1 MKKPSA
7 PVAQKDK
14 VFSSAISKKKDWR
27 QAAQEAAEKAK
38 AGLSGRPCDCALF
51 FVSEPY
57 PGLDP
62 AELSSLLSKALG
74 TPALLGCNASGVIGQ
89 DREIEMEPAISLL
102 AMSLPDVK
110 ISPFSLSEAD
120 IASLASGP
128 DLVRTLDL
136 YPTEKPN
143 FLCLADPMLCD
154 VEKLLGLFN
163 TGYPERPVVGG
174 MASGPAVGLRSWLA
188 LDGNAEPV
196 AACGLALSG
205 EISFE
210 TVVSQGCRP
219 IGEPFIVTKADG
231 HVLYALASRPAVE
244 VLLETIE
251 NLSPRDRELARHSL
265 LAGLVMNEYQSGF
278 KRGDFLIRN
287 IMGSDPEKGALM
299 IGAPLRPGQT
309 LQFQLRD
316 AKTSTEDLEALLHN
330 PGAKGAAQAALLFS
344 CCGRGRGL
352 YGAPDHDIGLIQSLR
367 GPLPLAG
374 FFANGEFGPVAG
386 KNHIHGYTASL
397 AFIR

>member
-1 MKKPSA
+1 L
-7 PVAQKDK
+7 
-14 VFSSAISKKKDWR
+14 ISKELG
-27 QAAQEAAEKAK
+27 AA
-38 AGLSGRPCDCALF
+38 S
-51 FVSEPY
+51 
-57 PGLDP
+57 
-62 AELSSLLSKALG
+62 
-74 TPALLGCNASGVIGQ
+74 LLGCNASGVIGK
-89 DREIEMEPAISLL
+89 ESEVEMEPAITIL
-102 AMSLPDVK
+102 AMSLPGVK
-110 ISPFSLSEAD
+110 ISPFSLSETE
-120 IASLASGP
+120 IAALTSGP
-128 DLVRTLDL
+128 DLVRLLDL

-154 VEKLLGLFN
+154 AEKLMGLFN
-163 TGYPERPVVGG
+163 AGYPERPVIGG
-174 MASGPAVGLRSWLA
+174 MASGPAVGLKGWIVLNGEA
-188 LDGNAEPV
+188 DPGA

-205 EISFE
+205 EISIE

-219 IGEPFIVTKADG
+219 IGEPAIVTKSDG

-251 NLSPRDRELARHSL
+251 NLSPRDKELARHSL
-265 LAGLVMNEYQSGF
+265 LAGLVMDEYQSKF

-287 IMGSDPEKGALM
+287 IMGSDPDKGVLLV
-299 IGAPLRPGQT
+299 GAPLRPGQT

-316 AKTSTEDLEALLHN
+316 AKTSAEDLDALLRA
-330 PGAKGAAQAALLFS
+330 PAKAAAQAALLFS

-352 YGAPDHDIGLIQSLR
+352 YGAPDHDVKLIQSLR

-386 KNHIHGYTASL
+386 KNHVHGYTASL

>member
-1 MKKPSA
+1 MAKPGSSI
-7 PVAQKDK
+7 AQKNK
-14 VFSSAISKKKDWR
+14 VFSSAISKNKDWR
-27 QAAQEAAEKAK
+27 QAAEEAAAKVK

-57 PGLDP
+57 PGLNP
-62 AELSSLLSKALG
+62 AELSALLSKALG
-74 TPALLGCNASGVIGQ
+74 APALLGCNASGIISEKQ
-89 DREIEMEPAISLL
+89 EIEMEPAISLL
-102 AMSLPDVK
+102 AMSLPGVK
-110 ISPFSLSEAD
+110 ISPFSLSESE

-128 DLVRTLDL
+128 DLVRLLDL

-163 TGYPERPVVGG
+163 AGYPERPVVGG
-174 MASGPAVGLRSWLA
+174 MASGPAVGMKSWLA
-188 LDGNAEPV
+188 LNGDAEPA
-196 AACGLALSG
+196 AACGLAFSG

-219 IGEPFIVTKADG
+219 IGERFIVTKADG

-251 NLSPRDRELARHSL
+251 NLSPRDRDLARHSL

-316 AKTSTEDLEALLHN
+316 AKTSTEDLDALLR
-330 PGAKGAAQAALLFS
+330 GSCAKGTAHAALLFS

-352 YGAPDHDIGLIQSLR
+352 YGVPDHDIGLIQSLC

-374 FFANGEFGPVAG
+374 FFANGEFGPVSG